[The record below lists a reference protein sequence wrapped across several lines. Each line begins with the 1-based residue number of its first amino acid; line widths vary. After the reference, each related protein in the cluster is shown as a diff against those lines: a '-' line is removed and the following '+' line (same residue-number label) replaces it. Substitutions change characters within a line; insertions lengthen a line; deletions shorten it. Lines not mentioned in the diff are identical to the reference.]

1 MCMRMVLIYSCLM
14 ELACRPDEESLPERL
29 VGGTGASGAYA
40 RMSPAIY
47 PGSGL
52 LART

>member
-29 VGGTGASGAYA
+29 VGGTGASVLCEDEPSDLP
-40 RMSPAIY
+40 R
-47 PGSGL
+47 SGL